1 MSDQSTSISGLIN
14 QQLFNT
20 YSANWIRVINDSDPK
35 ILQNSFKLGDDAI
48 TGCGF
53 STTRIGQLVATV
65 GATHIKVRFIVQP
78 PAPGTEPKFSL
89 ALFATDALDAR
100 ISSYYVPEV
109 LYTDTE
115 AFVCPSQPGLPA
127 VHKNQL
133 HYVLA
138 ERWRQNWVDKS
149 TEDIET
155 DDFTTSYGPLRG
167 YTYELQEFMALFLQL
182 EALEDAMLKIHFVLH
197 DYYRPDLIT
206 SIDTLAY
213 TFALALRLQHNPGTK
228 YYATDDDLIM
238 DNAMPCPP
246 TC

>member
-1 MSDQSTSISGLIN
+1 MSDQAAPIPGIIS

-20 YSANWIRVINDSDPK
+20 YSANWIRVINDGDP
-35 ILQNSFKLGDDAI
+35 ILLQNSFKQGQNTI

-65 GATHIKVRFIVQP
+65 GATHIKLRFIVQP
-78 PAPGTEPKFSL
+78 AFPGTEPKFSV

-100 ISSYYVPEV
+100 ISSYYVPEIT
-109 LYTDTE
+109 YTDTD

-138 ERWRQNWVDKS
+138 ERWRQNWVEKS
-149 TEDIET
+149 IEGIAPE
-155 DDFTTSYGPLRG
+155 DFTTSYGPLRG
-167 YTYELQEFMALFLQL
+167 YTYELQEFVALFLLL
-182 EALEDAMLKIHFVLH
+182 EALEDATLKIHYVLH

-206 SIDTLAY
+206 SADTLAY
-213 TFALALRLQHNPGTK
+213 TFSLALRMQHNAGTK